1 MEPDQNGDQAVQ
13 SSSNKVRPSDRTD
26 QTDRAVYRID
36 PRTSGVELRL
46 EPRPDDWTDCTT
58 DVLSRP
64 TRQAKTDG
72 QARINLE
79 REESEDDRIFLL
91 LAHLVRTA
99 HPEDGTNNLASVF
112 DPMMDF
118 SLVHFS
124 KARILK
130 LSEDLTHVGTQLVRE
145 GYLADRPDR
154 PSPVLILTAMESAG
168 TDEPGQEAN
177 GHLDHFVNQ
186 EFSLCLSNF

>member
-1 MEPDQNGDQAVQ
+1 M
-13 SSSNKVRPSDRTD
+13 
-26 QTDRAVYRID
+26 
-36 PRTSGVELRL
+36 
-46 EPRPDDWTDCTT
+46 
-58 DVLSRP
+58 
-64 TRQAKTDG
+64 
-72 QARINLE
+72 E

-99 HPEDGTNNLASVF
+99 HPEDGTNDLASVF

-130 LSEDLTHVGTQLVRE
+130 LSEYLTHVGTQLVRE

-186 EFSLCLSNF
+186 GVFFMSFKLLKSNLYFLDVFFHNSLCLLFDHI

>member
-1 MEPDQNGDQAVQ
+1 MEPDQNGVQAVQ

-26 QTDRAVYRID
+26 QTDRSVYRID
-36 PRTSGVELRL
+36 P
-46 EPRPDDWTDCTT
+46 P
-58 DVLSRP
+58 
-64 TRQAKTDG
+64 KTDG

-79 REESEDDRIFLL
+79 REESKDDHIFLL
-91 LAHLVRTA
+91 LAHLVCTA

-112 DPMMDF
+112 DPVMDF

-130 LSEDLTHVGTQLVRE
+130 LSEDLTHLGTQLVCE

-154 PSPVLILTAMESAG
+154 LSPVLIFTAMESAG
-168 TDEPGQEAN
+168 TDEPGQ
-177 GHLDHFVNQ
+177 
-186 EFSLCLSNF
+186 